1 MRPDWTAK
9 IVAAGLCLLVAGLA
23 EAASTQINSTG
34 VSLWRGSSKIS
45 DAQNRVVDPATG
57 ALTALTAEN
66 CPGIRD
72 RIIQRDALTR
82 TTGTATYRC
91 QVDLRSVVTFIAN
104 PTCPA
109 LPPPDARVVDCPAG
123 TGAYTQTR
131 SYSAAPYPTCSTAGQ
146 WVPTEPPAGSCTPIV
161 AEQWTF
167 CSNEYQTCSF
177 TGTRRVR
184 FGLNTSWVERD
195 LAAVGGGV
203 PCRLATF
210 GTDPV
215 VGVTK
220 RCELRALSTEPEP
233 TGTATLNWQ
242 HVTPPAIAGFRIVH
256 GVDPTALAETIQISD
271 PGLRSHTVPNLSP
284 GNRCFAVKAYD
295 ATDVESLM
303 SNVVCRV
310 IM

>member
-1 MRPDWTAK
+1 MRRNP
-9 IVAAGLCLLVAGLA
+9 VAAFAVAVGLCLIVSGVVQ
-23 EAASTQINSTG
+23 AASTQVNSTG
-34 VSLWRGSSKIS
+34 VSLWRGSGKLS
-45 DAQNRVVDPATG
+45 DSQNRVVDPAIG
-57 ALTALTAEN
+57 VLTALTPEN
-66 CPGIRD
+66 CPGIKD

-82 TTGTATYRC
+82 TSGSATYRC
-91 QVDLRSVVTFIAN
+91 QVDLRSIVTFVAN

-123 TGAYTQTR
+123 TTGAYTQTR
-131 SYSAAPYPTCSTAGQ
+131 SYSTAPYPTCSVAGQ
-146 WVPTEPPAGSCTPIV
+146 WTPAEPPAGSCVPIV

-167 CSNEYQTCSF
+167 CSNEYQTCAF

-195 LAAVGGGV
+195 LTAVGGGV

-210 GTDPV
+210 GSDPV

-220 RCELRALSTEPEP
+220 RCELRAVEPLP

-242 HVTPPAIAGFRIVH
+242 HTTPPAIAGFRIVH
-256 GVDPTALAETIQISD
+256 GVDPTALAETVQVAN
-271 PGLRSHTVPNLSP
+271 PALRSYTVPNIP
-284 GNRCFAVKAYD
+284 AGTRCFAVKAYD